1 MEAPAPFNAKAAL
14 DATHAH
20 RTHFA
25 TGATLS
31 YQARRDA
38 LRALAG
44 SVKKNEQA
52 ILDAVHADM
61 RKPAFEGYLS
71 EIGLLKQELSHTLQH
86 LREWMRPQE
95 VPTPLALQVAESK
108 VYRRPL
114 GVVLIV
120 APWNYPVQLSLMPM
134 IAAIAAGNCAVL
146 KPSEDA
152 PHSAAVV
159 QRIIADAGLQ
169 QWATV
174 VQGAGREVVPA
185 LINGFRF
192 DHIFFTGSARVG
204 ALVAGMAAPQLV
216 PVTLEL
222 GGKSPA
228 IVDHTSS
235 VRMAAKRIAWGKCFN
250 AGQTCI
256 SPDHALVHADVFD
269 AFIDAFRDHIKAF
282 FGDDPQQ
289 SPHFARIINA
299 RRFAVLK
306 DHLAHGTVRVGGRH
320 DAADRYIAPT
330 VLTDVPLDA
339 LPMREEIFGPI
350 LPVLPWREK
359 EEVLAI
365 VQRNPTPLACY
376 TFSKHE
382 ATIRFFNERI
392 AFGGG
397 CVNNT
402 LAHFGNPDLP
412 LGGVGASGIGRYHGR
427 YGFDTFSHAKSM
439 VRTSTWID
447 PGMQYPPYT
456 RGKYTILRKIV
467 G

>member
-14 DATHAH
+14 DAAHAH
-20 RTHFA
+20 RTRFA
-25 TGATLS
+25 TGATLP

-38 LRALAG
+38 LRALAAA
-44 SVKKNEQA
+44 VKKNEQV
-52 ILDAVHADM
+52 ILNALHADM
-61 RKPAFEGYLS
+61 RKPVFEGYLS
-71 EIGLLKQELSHTLQH
+71 EVGLVKQELAHTLAH

-95 VPTPLALQVAESK
+95 VSTPLALQVAESK
-108 VYRRPL
+108 VYHQPL

-120 APWNYPVQLSLMPM
+120 APWNYPVQLILIPL
-134 IAAIAAGNCAVL
+134 IAAIAAGNCAVV

-152 PHSAAVV
+152 PHAAAVV
-159 QRIIADAGLQ
+159 ERIIADADLQ
-169 QWATV
+169 RWVSVA
-174 VQGAGREVVPA
+174 QGVGSTVVPA

-192 DHIFFTGSARVG
+192 DHIFFTGSPRVG

-228 IVDHTSS
+228 IVDRTINAQQ
-235 VRMAAKRIAWGKCFN
+235 AARRIVWGKCLN

-256 SPDHALVHADVFD
+256 SPDHALVHADVYE
-269 AFIDAFRDHIKAF
+269 AFIDAFAQHVKTF
-282 FGDDPQQ
+282 FGEDPQQ

-306 DHLAHGTVRVGGRH
+306 EHLSHGTVRVGGQH
-320 DAADRYIAPT
+320 DAADKYIAPT
-330 VLTDVPLDA
+330 LLTDVPLDA

-412 LGGVGASGIGRYHGR
+412 LGGLGTSGMGRYHGR
-427 YGFDTFSHAKSM
+427 YGFDTFSHLKSV
-439 VRTSTWID
+439 VRSSTWID
-447 PGMQYPPYT
+447 PGVQYPPYT
-456 RGKYTILRKIV
+456 KGKYAIVRKAV